1 MKVEITNRQKNAL
14 LNREEMEF
22 SVDDS
27 ALTPSRKEL
36 KEKIAALVNAKTE
49 LVIIGTIEKEFGSK
63 AVKGVARIYSDE
75 KTLKKT
81 ELPQIIGRN
90 IGQKDKG
97 KKAGKAK
104 ATKAAEA
111 TAEKAVAKAGKAA
124 EAAPA
129 QAKPAEK
136 K

>member
-14 LNREEMEF
+14 LNREEIEF
-22 SVDDS
+22 GVDDS
-27 ALTPSRKEL
+27 AVTPSRKEL

-49 LVIIGTIEKEFGSK
+49 LVIIGTIKKEFGSK

-90 IGQKDKG
+90 TGQKDKG

-104 ATKAAEA
+104 A
-111 TAEKAVAKAGKAA
+111 GKAP
-124 EAAPA
+124 EAPPAPA

>member
-1 MKVEITNRQKNAL
+1 MKVEITNRQKNTL

-27 ALTPSRKEL
+27 AVTPSRKEL
-36 KEKIAALVNAKTE
+36 KEKIEALVNAKTE

-90 IGQKDKG
+90 IGQKEKG

-104 ATKAAEA
+104 A
-111 TAEKAVAKAGKAA
+111 GKAPEA
-124 EAAPA
+124 AAPA

>member
-1 MKVEITNRQKNAL
+1 MKVEITNRQKNTL

-27 ALTPSRKEL
+27 AVTPSRKEL

-90 IGQKDKG
+90 IGQKEKG

-104 ATKAAEA
+104 A
-111 TAEKAVAKAGKAA
+111 GKAPEA
-124 EAAPA
+124 AAPA